1 MDRWA
6 LLLFVGLVVVL
17 GGVGVGAASGS
28 YSQVVTDTDSLDIP
42 HRLSLG
48 STPAAGTTV
57 PSPDLGTTAYTAA
70 TTTHDQYR
78 VLLLEE
84 QLDRATTAAD
94 RQALL
99 ANESQALQ
107 NRTTTL
113 RAQERD
119 AYQRY
124 TAGELTEQQLVS
136 RLALTSGEARGVS
149 QRLQV
154 LFEAIETTEGITVT
168 SDLRGA
174 RVETATVRTPLR
186 EQLVA
191 IVAGADQPQ
200 SVAVAATDRGLG
212 VATIDDGTYHAES
225 YYGPARGTANE
236 VSFSFGEVETQVTD
250 LYPWLTPARISVISA
265 PAELGE
271 AIWVVQGS
279 DDTASLTVYFDE
291 RTQEI
296 YLEEQRLQPDAIST
310 IPAVQ
315 TVDNGLE
322 LRINRTHPGGPAR
335 VQVIDTRT
343 GSPADATITI
353 EDYQQ
358 VQQSEDGVWIVAP
371 YTQTTV
377 TATVDGRTVNATTD
391 WGAET

>member
-17 GGVGVGAASGS
+17 GGIGVGAASGS
-28 YSQVVTDTDSLDIP
+28 YSQAVTDTDSLDIP

-48 STPAAGTTV
+48 STPTAGTTV
-57 PSPDLGTTAYTAA
+57 PAPELGPTAYTGA
-70 TTTHDQYR
+70 TTTHDRYR
-78 VLLLEE
+78 TLLLEE
-84 QLDRATTAAD
+84 RLNRAETAAD

-99 ANESQALQ
+99 TNESQALQ
-107 NRTTTL
+107 NRTETL
-113 RAQERD
+113 RTQERD

-124 TAGELTEQQLVS
+124 AAGELTEQQLVS
-136 RLALTSGEARGVS
+136 SLALTSGEASGLA
-149 QRLQV
+149 QRLEV
-154 LFEAIETTEGITVT
+154 LFGAIETTDGITVT
-168 SDLRGA
+168 SSLRGA

-191 IVAGADQPQ
+191 MVAGADQPQ

-212 VATIDDGTYHAES
+212 LATIDSTAYRAES

-250 LYPWLTPARISVISA
+250 LYPWLTPSRISVISA

-279 DDTASLTVYFDE
+279 DDTGSLTVYFDE

-296 YLEEQRLQPDAIST
+296 YLEEQRLQPDGIST

-315 TVDNGLE
+315 TVDNELE
-322 LRINRTHPGGPAR
+322 LRINRTHPGGPAHI
-335 VQVIDTRT
+335 QVIDTRT
-343 GSPADATITI
+343 GEPADATIQI
-353 EDYQQ
+353 EEYRQ
-358 VQQSEDGVWIVAP
+358 VQQSNDTVWIVAP